1 MLNVTK
7 SQTNGIPARVPALSE
22 ELEAF
27 SPSLRELWTI
37 FDQPFAFQQLG
48 QAWAP
53 MDVAETA
60 DALVLRLDLPGHDPQ
75 QIQVSVEGSTLSV
88 HSEAPRETHGSGERV
103 LHRERR
109 RTAVS
114 RSFEVPPEFDPGK
127 VEAQFTHGTLTLT
140 VPRRAEHKPRT
151 IEVKVKG

>member
-1 MLNVTK
+1 MLNATK
-7 SQTNGIPARVPALSE
+7 SLTNGTPARVPALSE
-22 ELEAF
+22 ELEALA
-27 SPSLRELWTI
+27 PNLRDLWKI
-37 FDQPFAFQQLG
+37 FDQPFAFQQLD

-75 QIQVSVEGSTLSV
+75 QIQVSLEGSMLSV
-88 HSEAPRETHGSGERV
+88 HSAAPPETHGGEERV

-109 RTAVS
+109 KSAVS
-114 RSFEVPPEFDPGK
+114 RSFEVPPEFEAAK